1 MCFLWALVFGF
12 HLCQQMNGS
21 QNICFCPYRQML
33 TAGVNGLSCSLRHV
47 CLTLNHLLSAF
58 RMNVIITSKFLC
70 LVTMRL
76 CLRVEP
82 TLWTPPAETTEWV
95 HWFQLLVNQRHL
107 MDRSF
112 NAHPVVMMVCGQLSS
127 LEQVGQELLGQARC
141 PFESRQSNVGV
152 FAGELLK
159 HTHLHSHPIRCS
171 AIQASKAFG
180 FFQSSTVCDS
190 RIFWPQK

>member
-1 MCFLWALVFGF
+1 MDSPELSSS
-12 HLCQQMNGS
+12 LC
-21 QNICFCPYRQML
+21 
-33 TAGVNGLSCSLRHV
+33 HV

-82 TLWTPPAETTEWV
+82 TRWTPPAETTEWV
-95 HWFQLLVNQRHL
+95 HWFQLLVSQRHL
-107 MDRSF
+107 MDRCF
-112 NAHPVVMMVCGQLSS
+112 NAHPVVVMVCGQLSS

-152 FAGELLK
+152 FAGEMLK
-159 HTHLHSHPIRCS
+159 HTHYIHIWSQVLSNTGVQSIWVFPKLHSLCLR
-171 AIQASKAFG
+171 
-180 FFQSSTVCDS
+180 V
-190 RIFWPQK
+190 